1 MDALVFAANIMYV
14 VTYFTDNMLRLRLL
28 TVSAASCLAT
38 YFYCQPQPMLTV
50 VCWNLFFIVL
60 NLLQIVRLLVMRRH
74 GAPTPP
80 LTGEA
85 KA

>member
-14 VTYFTDNMLRLRLL
+14 VTYFTDSMLRLRLL
-28 TVSAASCLAT
+28 SVSAASCLAT

-60 NLLQIVRLLVMRRH
+60 NLLQIVRMLLMRRH
-74 GAPTPP
+74 SAPTPP
-80 LTGEA
+80 LTAEA
-85 KA
+85 EA